1 MEQKPMENEKLE
13 DLLNLALDATQD
25 EREKSL
31 NLDVGYEAEG
41 RIWELIVRYSG
52 SLEEVYSLGIRGEEL
67 LGGYAILWVPQER
80 IPEISRFPQIEYIEK
95 PKRLFFAVDRARAA
109 SCLSLVQEGGMGLTG
124 KGVLVA
130 VIDSGISYCGFRY
143 RFFSPGFSQ
152 CRWDDQ
158 DSDPLG
164 SEP

>member
-67 LGGYAILWVPQER
+67 LGGRRQNR
-80 IPEISRFPQIEYIEK
+80 
-95 PKRLFFAVDRARAA
+95 
-109 SCLSLVQEGGMGLTG
+109 
-124 KGVLVA
+124 
-130 VIDSGISYCGFRY
+130 
-143 RFFSPGFSQ
+143 
-152 CRWDDQ
+152 
-158 DSDPLG
+158 
-164 SEP
+164 